1 MEIPFKSAFD
11 FLENLPGVD
20 ERIAL
25 TGFSFGGYVVSRV
38 AIYEKRVKTVIPDSP
53 LIDIYRTQKKM
64 LTLLDSKFPNSLVA
78 RLMDWKIKR
87 SPLMKSMLYYSM
99 WNSGEH
105 DYSGKGIIN
114 AVNNY
119 DYEPWDIIKDLN
131 KINCP
136 AFVLVSENEG
146 EELMIQAKEFYNE
159 ISSKNKKMHIFSLE
173 KDGSNDHC
181 QLDNRTRGNQVMFDW
196 LDDVFNYRTN

>member
-1 MEIPFKSAFD
+1 MEIPFKTAFD
-11 FLENLPGVD
+11 VLEKLPGVD
-20 ERIAL
+20 DRIAL
-25 TGFSFGGYVVSRV
+25 TGFSFGGYVTSRV
-38 AIYEKRVKTVIPDSP
+38 AIHEKRVMALIPDSP

-78 RLMDWKIKR
+78 RLMDWKIRR

-105 DYSGKGIIN
+105 DYSGRGIID
-114 AVNNY
+114 AIKRY
-119 DYEPWDIIKDLN
+119 DYESWDIRKNLH

-136 AFVLVSENEG
+136 ALVLVSEKEG
-146 EELMIQAKEFYNE
+146 EELMIQANEFYNE

-181 QLDNRTRGNQVMFDW
+181 QLDNRTRGNQIMFDW
-196 LDDVFNYRTN
+196 LDNVFNYRYN